1 VSTIEKALAK
11 FAQQEP
17 LSAES
22 NTSLQIQNAAAD
34 ITIVADQKQLLAD
47 DTIIQNHLL
56 NDALVEISTTE
67 KNTPLEDISIDP
79 TQIHQDNWNSNALL
93 QADGSQ
99 TQIHRLA
106 FDQLRQIGVLTPDAK
121 RSPLAE
127 EYRLIKRPL
136 LINVDKKGAD
146 IVENANLIMITSALP
161 GEGKTFTAIN
171 LAMSI
176 AMEQDRTVLLVDG
189 DVAKPAAAK
198 RLGLKANQGLI
209 DLLAGSHLSVA
220 DVLVRTNV
228 PNMRIMT
235 AGRHHERATELLA
248 SERMLSVMDELSSR
262 YRDRIVIFDSPPLL
276 LASESAVLAE
286 MMGQIVLVI
295 AAEHTVQH
303 AVIDA
308 LTRLGQNKI
317 KGLVLNKYRPSL
329 GNRYGTGYGYGYG
342 YNYGENPSSDDKYK
356 SVK

>member
-1 VSTIEKALAK
+1 MSTIEKALVK
-11 FAQQEP
+11 FAQSEP
-17 LSAES
+17 LATES
-22 NTSLQIQNAAAD
+22 DTLLQKQDHFNE
-34 ITIVADQKQLLAD
+34 TTVTADQEQLLVGG
-47 DTIIQNHLL
+47 TVVQNNPPNDVL
-56 NDALVEISTTE
+56 NSKPSTANNSTPSE
-67 KNTPLEDISIDP
+67 NTLIDS
-79 TQIHQDNWNSNALL
+79 TNRDNWNDDGLL
-93 QADGSQ
+93 QADDSQ

-106 FDQLRQIGVLTPDAK
+106 FDQLRQIGILTPDAK

-198 RLGLKANQGLI
+198 RLGLHTTQGLI
-209 DLLAGSHLSVA
+209 DLLAGSHLSIA

-235 AGRHHERATELLA
+235 AGRYHERATELLA
-248 SERMLSVMDELSSR
+248 SERMLSIMDELSSR

-276 LASESAVLAE
+276 LSSESAVLAE
-286 MMGQIVLVI
+286 MMGQIVLVV
-295 AAEHTVQH
+295 AAEQTVQH
-303 AVIDA
+303 AAVDA

-342 YNYGENPSSDDKYK
+342 YTYGETPSPDGKYNSAK
-356 SVK
+356 

>member
-17 LSAES
+17 LSTES
-22 NTSLQIQNAAAD
+22 NTLTRTEDTSADATTIVDCKSPLVDDTVIQNNA
-34 ITIVADQKQLLAD
+34 IKVSVTE
-47 DTIIQNHLL
+47 N
-56 NDALVEISTTE
+56 NDLSEETSVSPA
-67 KNTPLEDISIDP
+67 
-79 TQIHQDNWNSNALL
+79 HQENWNSDSLL
-93 QADGSQ
+93 QADDLQ

-106 FDQLRQIGVLTPDAK
+106 FDQLRQIGILTPDAK

-198 RLGLKANQGLI
+198 RLGLTANQGLI
-209 DLLAGSHLSVA
+209 DLLAGSHLSIA
-220 DVLVRTNV
+220 DVLVRTNI

-248 SERMLSVMDELSSR
+248 SERMLSIMDELSSR

-276 LASESAVLAE
+276 IASESAVLAG
-286 MMGQIVLVI
+286 MMGQIVLVV

-342 YNYGENPSSDDKYK
+342 YNYGETPSIDDKYK
-356 SVK
+356 SAK

>member
-1 VSTIEKALAK
+1 MDS
-11 FAQQEP
+11 AQQHD
-17 LSAES
+17 LNSES
-22 NTSLQIQNAAAD
+22 
-34 ITIVADQKQLLAD
+34 LLKTD
-47 DTIIQNHLL
+47 EL
-56 NDALVEISTTE
+56 
-67 KNTPLEDISIDP
+67 P
-79 TQIHQDNWNSNALL
+79 
-93 QADGSQ
+93 

-106 FDQLRQIGVLTPDAK
+106 FDQLRQIGILTPDAK

-198 RLGLKANQGLI
+198 RLGLTATQGLI
-209 DLLAGSHLSVA
+209 DLLAGSHLSIA

-248 SERMLSVMDELSSR
+248 SERMLGIMDELSSR

-276 LASESAVLAE
+276 LASESAVLSE
-286 MMGQIVLVI
+286 MMGQIVLVV

-303 AVIDA
+303 AVVDA

-342 YNYGENPSSDDKYK
+342 YNYGETPSTDDKSK
-356 SVK
+356 SAK